1 MKDEELLYERDLT
14 AMKYNIIIST
24 RHDLAVR
31 QVAEFFKI
39 PVQKMRSILI
49 TRLDMSRLENLPQ
62 LIEAETDTDD
72 PVSAA
77 LGCRRFTCYIPLIP
91 GEEMKRI
98 ELAVR
103 AFIHQ
108 GMDMETAVA
117 EGREMERE
125 VLLR

>member
-1 MKDEELLYERDLT
+1 MTDEELLYERDLT
-14 AMKYNIIIST
+14 AMKFNILIST

-31 QVAEFFKI
+31 QLAELFRI

-72 PVSAA
+72 PVAAA
-77 LGCRRFTCYIPLIP
+77 LGCRRFTRYIPLIP

-103 AFIHQ
+103 AFIQQ

-117 EGREMERE
+117 KGREMERE
-125 VLLR
+125 VLSR